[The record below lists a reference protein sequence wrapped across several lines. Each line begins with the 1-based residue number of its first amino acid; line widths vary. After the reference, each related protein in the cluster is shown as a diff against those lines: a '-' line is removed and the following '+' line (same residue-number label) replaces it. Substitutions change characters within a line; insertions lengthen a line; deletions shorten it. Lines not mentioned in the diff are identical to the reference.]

1 MARPLSMQPGQAAG
15 ASAAMIVVTMTEL
28 ERKRLLRRMQR
39 LDRLIELMTRELR
52 RLQQQIEPDRD
63 EDAG

>member
-1 MARPLSMQPGQAAG
+1 
-15 ASAAMIVVTMTEL
+15 MIVVTMTEL